1 MRSSVGM
8 NYLFILLAV
17 NLFYLAVNVNSV
29 KILNPSSEETLVN
42 DLLTGYN
49 ALILPTPNNSFSV
62 KVLFNDNRIL
72 INNIIRN
79 LDRCLTPSI
88 FSGIIFLFKGHIWV
102 IICTAPSYQRAA
114 SGDEIKCLA

>member
-1 MRSSVGM
+1 MRSPIGM
-8 NYLFILLAV
+8 NYLFILLAI

-62 KVLFNDNRIL
+62 KVLFNDNTIL
-72 INNIIRN
+72 INNIIQKYTRIRSLFN
-79 LDRCLTPSI
+79 RINI
-88 FSGIIFLFKGHIWV
+88 FWHYFSF
-102 IICTAPSYQRAA
+102 
-114 SGDEIKCLA
+114 